1 MNPWLTFSGCIPTA
15 ETGQIHGD
23 SWAGRVACRRN
34 HQDLILPGEC
44 SDLTGHSPQLDIDL
58 TAKLNR
64 DLAELPLSHAA
75 ITLTSSSSDP
85 GVGQKQV
92 KRVLR
97 EARELCWPKSCRR
110 LSGPNSMAGQTPLK
124 RTGVMSTQQW
134 RNQSYRDPA
143 LLILLGD

>member
-1 MNPWLTFSGCIPTA
+1 
-15 ETGQIHGD
+15 
-23 SWAGRVACRRN
+23 VACRRN

-92 KRVLR
+92 ERVLR
-97 EARELCWPKSCRR
+97 EARELVLAEVLPPAVRPQ
-110 LSGPNSMAGQTPLK
+110 LHGGPNTAQAHGGDEHPAMA
-124 RTGVMSTQQW
+124 
-134 RNQSYRDPA
+134 QSKLPRSSSADPA
-143 LLILLGD
+143 GGSGAHAR